1 MRTSAAEWAGHAS
14 AKVRITAAMA
24 AIRDR
29 LLIRGPPLASRATD
43 AQALSRAFYIS
54 KRNRLN
60 RRYTTERRRR
70 AD

>member
-14 AKVRITAAMA
+14 AKVRITAAMT

-29 LLIRGPPLASRATD
+29 LLIRASFGEPGD
-43 AQALSRAFYIS
+43 GCPSLSRAFYTS

-60 RRYTTERRRR
+60 RRYTAERCRR

>member
-14 AKVRITAAMA
+14 AKVRITVAMT

-29 LLIRGPPLASRATD
+29 LLIRASLASRATD
-43 AQALSRAFYIS
+43 AQALSRAFYTS